1 MTLNEDKYQNLSGY
15 FEIGHFH
22 NFPSACCWDL
32 YVCR

>member
-22 NFPSACCWDL
+22 INSP
-32 YVCR
+32 